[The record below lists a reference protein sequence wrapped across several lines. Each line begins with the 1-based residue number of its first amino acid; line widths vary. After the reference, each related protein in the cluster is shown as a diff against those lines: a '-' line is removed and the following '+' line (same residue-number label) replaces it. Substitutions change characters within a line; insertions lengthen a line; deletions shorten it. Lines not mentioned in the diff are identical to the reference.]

1 MYNIKEKNAQV
12 EGLTIL
18 ELNWKKIPNK
28 LGKRFSFMLF

>member
-18 ELNWKKIPNK
+18 ELNWKKNTKQI
-28 LGKRFSFMLF
+28 R